1 MLYLS
6 TPQHPLSQGP
16 EPNLPQNLT
25 RPAQRALTIFKKN
38 NENIP
43 SYKQNGVLPTT
54 GDSNIELKKP
64 QANHAS
70 YPCDQIE
77 DDVRWLLNQA
87 FSTIVTRPCAENKQ
101 ASLRV
106 PVCSVHVISYPL
118 EQGVRNEPKVKLS
131 HDCFPTLQRLVWHLN
146 SGH

>member
-16 EPNLPQNLT
+16 VPNLPQNLT

-54 GDSNIELKKP
+54 GDSNIELKKTKAM
-64 QANHAS
+64 QAILHDCHKAVCWKQTGLVKSAS
-70 YPCDQIE
+70 GPCDQHRAE
-77 DDVRWLLNQA
+77 LNPM
-87 FSTIVTRPCAENKQ
+87 VTR
-101 ASLRV
+101 
-106 PVCSVHVISYPL
+106 
-118 EQGVRNEPKVKLS
+118 
-131 HDCFPTLQRLVWHLN
+131 
-146 SGH
+146 